1 MTHYIASLTL
11 LFLSHA
17 LLSWPQVRKKLVG
30 FFPKPLFYTLYSAI
44 SLAALFSVIHSY
56 QQFDDYIP
64 LYEPVLAIRSWVV
77 ACMPI
82 AFFFMVCRVSSPYPK
97 TSVPYGI
104 YRVSRFPGS
113 VGIVLWALLH
123 LLSVGDTKRVLLF
136 VCMII
141 IAVFAMVKN
150 TLQMKQSSPVLLKN
164 TSIIPFLKM
173 PKGISLITFKEI
185 GFVRIIASLA
195 LYGGALLL
203 HERLLGVNPLGGL

>member
-1 MTHYIASLTL
+1 MTHYIISLTL

-30 FFPKPLFYTLYSAI
+30 FFPKPVFYTLYSAI
-44 SLAALFSVIHSY
+44 SLAALFAVIHSY

-64 LYEPVLAIRSWVV
+64 LYEPVLAIRPWVV

-82 AFFFMVCRVSSPYPK
+82 AFFFMVCRISSPYPK

-136 VCMII
+136 VCMIV

-150 TLQMKQSSPVLLKN
+150 TLQMKQSSPALLKN
-164 TSIIPFLKM
+164 TSIIPFMKM
-173 PKGISLITFKEI
+173 PRDTIVSAFKEI
-185 GFVRIIASLA
+185 GFVRIVASLA
-195 LYGGALLL
+195 LYGCALLL
-203 HERLLGVNPLGGL
+203 HEHLLGVNPLGGL

>member
-173 PKGISLITFKEI
+173 PKGTSLITFKEI
-185 GFVRIIASLA
+185 GFVRIVASLS
-195 LYGGALLL
+195 LYAALLAA
-203 HERLLGVNPLGGL
+203 HPYFFGVDPLAGW